1 MVGIYNLASIA
12 ELYETHILQMLRQIE
27 EVNGIAGVEGTFAKL
42 RQTVEK
48 HMAGLGGSTVKK
60 SSQLIK
66 IATSGASA
74 ASHGFSKKGEQ
85 SPEQMLRLSIAIA
98 VSFARAFVSH
108 APEIK
113 NQVRPAP
120 LETLQSGTVPGGQ
133 SLILRSCTVKTYAPS
148 PQ

>member
-27 EVNGIAGVEGTFAKL
+27 EVNGIAGAEGTFAKL

-48 HMAGLGGSTVKK
+48 HMAGLGGGTVKK

-66 IATSGASA
+66 IATSSASA

-85 SPEQMLRLSIAIA
+85 TPEQMLRLSIAIA
-98 VSFARAFVSH
+98 VHFARAFVSH
-108 APEIK
+108 APDIK
-113 NQVRPAP
+113 NQVRLAP
-120 LETLQSGTVPGGQ
+120 FNTPEYNTPWWPVTDFAVLS
-133 SLILRSCTVKTYAPS
+133 S
-148 PQ
+148 